1 MKTLAPE
8 KNTFDAIMVDLTHR
22 CNMECANCY
31 IPNRN
36 VPDMDKSKLY
46 NLISRLPNRTFIRL
60 IGAEATMRNDLF
72 EIISKVKEMGH
83 KVSLTTNGLKL
94 GREEYVLK
102 LKQAGLRLVLL
113 SMNGAID
120 DEIYKILDNGKYAN
134 LKHRALNN
142 LLKHKFIVNTGTIIA
157 KGVNEHTIEEQVDLM
172 CDYAEKY
179 KVKIPPVV
187 RIRTIAT
194 LGRSMGND
202 HTYNFS
208 DFKKVICDKLKID
221 EQYMEENKTQEVVNN
236 MEGYV
241 FKYKNVIIR
250 LVDWAVDDNG
260 VPDFG
265 NEMRG
270 RITEN
275 WQIAS
280 FFHHI
285 KENEYGY

>member
-1 MKTLAPE
+1 
-8 KNTFDAIMVDLTHR
+8 MVDLTHR

-36 VPDMDKSKLY
+36 IPDMNKSKLY

-60 IGAEATMRNDLF
+60 IGAEATMRDDLF

-83 KVSLTTNGLKL
+83 RVSLTTNGLKL

-134 LKHRALNN
+134 LKHRALDN

-157 KGVNEHTIEEQVDLM
+157 KGVNERTIKEQVDLM

-194 LGRSMGND
+194 LGRSMEE

-208 DFKKVICDKLKID
+208 EFKQNVCKQLNIS
-221 EQYMEENKTQEVVNN
+221 EEYMQQNKTDEIVNN
-236 MEGYV
+236 LGGFV
-241 FKYKNVIIR
+241 FKHRNVMIR
-250 LVDWAVDDNG
+250 LVDWKVNDEG

-265 NEMRG
+265 NELRG
-270 RITEN
+270 RITED
-275 WQIAS
+275 WKIAP
-280 FFHHI
+280 FFDHV
-285 KENEYGY
+285 KKNEYGY

>member
-1 MKTLAPE
+1 
-8 KNTFDAIMVDLTHR
+8 MVDLTHR

-36 VPDMDKSKLY
+36 IPDMNKSKLY

-60 IGAEATMRNDLF
+60 IGAEATMRDDLF

-83 KVSLTTNGLKL
+83 RVSLTTNGLKL

-134 LKHRALNN
+134 LKHRALDN

-157 KGVNEHTIEEQVDLM
+157 KGVNERTIKEQVDLM

-194 LGRSMGND
+194 LGRSMKE

-208 DFKKVICDKLKID
+208 EFKQNVCKQLNIS
-221 EQYMEENKTQEVVNN
+221 EEYMQQNKTDEIVNN
-236 MEGYV
+236 LGGFV
-241 FKYKNVIIR
+241 FKHRNVMIR
-250 LVDWAVDDNG
+250 LVDWKVNDEG

-265 NEMRG
+265 NELRG
-270 RITEN
+270 RITED
-275 WQIAS
+275 WKIAP
-280 FFHHI
+280 FFNHV
-285 KENEYGY
+285 KKNEYGY

>member
-1 MKTLAPE
+1 MKTLEPE

-36 VPDMDKSKLY
+36 IPDMNKSKLY

-60 IGAEATMRNDLF
+60 IGAEATMRDDLF

-83 KVSLTTNGLKL
+83 RVSLTTNGLKL

-134 LKHRALNN
+134 LKHRALDN

-157 KGVNEHTIEEQVDLM
+157 KGVNERTIKEQVDLM

-194 LGRSMGND
+194 LGRSMEE

-208 DFKKVICDKLKID
+208 EFKQNVCKQLNIS
-221 EQYMEENKTQEVVNN
+221 EEYMQQNKTDEIVNN
-236 MEGYV
+236 LGGFV
-241 FKYKNVIIR
+241 FKHRNVMIR
-250 LVDWAVDDNG
+250 LVDWKVNDEG

-265 NEMRG
+265 NELRG
-270 RITEN
+270 RITED
-275 WQIAS
+275 WKIAP
-280 FFHHI
+280 FFDHV
-285 KENEYGY
+285 KKNEYGY

>member
-1 MKTLAPE
+1 
-8 KNTFDAIMVDLTHR
+8 MVDLTHR

-36 VPDMDKSKLY
+36 IPDMNKSKLY

-60 IGAEATMRNDLF
+60 IGAEATMRDDLF

-83 KVSLTTNGLKL
+83 RVSLTTNGLKL

-134 LKHRALNN
+134 LKHRDLDN

-157 KGVNEHTIEEQVDLM
+157 KGVNERTIKEQVDLM

-194 LGRSMGND
+194 LGRSMEE

-208 DFKKVICDKLKID
+208 EFKQNVCKQLNIS
-221 EQYMEENKTQEVVNN
+221 EEYMQQNKTDEIVNN
-236 MEGYV
+236 LGGFV
-241 FKYKNVIIR
+241 FKHRNVMIR
-250 LVDWAVDDNG
+250 LVDWKVNDEG

-265 NEMRG
+265 NELRG
-270 RITEN
+270 RITED
-275 WQIAS
+275 WKIAP
-280 FFHHI
+280 FFDHV
-285 KENEYGY
+285 KKNEYGY

>member
-1 MKTLAPE
+1 
-8 KNTFDAIMVDLTHR
+8 MVDLTHR

-36 VPDMDKSKLY
+36 IPDMDKSKLY

-60 IGAEATMRNDLF
+60 IGAEATMRDDLF

-83 KVSLTTNGLKL
+83 RVSLTTNGLKL

-134 LKHRALNN
+134 LKHRALDN

-157 KGVNEHTIEEQVDLM
+157 KGVNERTIKEQVDLM

-194 LGRSMGND
+194 LGRSMEE

-208 DFKKVICDKLKID
+208 EFKQNVCKQLNIS
-221 EQYMEENKTQEVVNN
+221 EEYMQQNKTDEIVNN
-236 MEGYV
+236 LGGFV
-241 FKYKNVIIR
+241 FKHRNVMIR
-250 LVDWAVDDNG
+250 LVDWKVNDEG

-265 NEMRG
+265 NELRG
-270 RITEN
+270 RITED
-275 WQIAS
+275 WKIAP
-280 FFHHI
+280 FFDHV
-285 KENEYGY
+285 KKNEYGY

>member
-1 MKTLAPE
+1 
-8 KNTFDAIMVDLTHR
+8 
-22 CNMECANCY
+22 MECANCY

-36 VPDMDKSKLY
+36 IPDMNKSKLY

-60 IGAEATMRNDLF
+60 IGAEATMRDDLF

-83 KVSLTTNGLKL
+83 RVSLTTNGLKL

-134 LKHRALNN
+134 LKHRALDN

-157 KGVNEHTIEEQVDLM
+157 KGVNERTIKEQVDLM

-194 LGRSMGND
+194 LGRSMEE

-208 DFKKVICDKLKID
+208 EFKQNVCKQLNIS
-221 EQYMEENKTQEVVNN
+221 EEYMQQNKTDEIVNN
-236 MEGYV
+236 LGGFV
-241 FKYKNVIIR
+241 FKHRNVMIR
-250 LVDWAVDDNG
+250 LVDWKVNDEG

-265 NEMRG
+265 NELRG
-270 RITEN
+270 RITED
-275 WQIAS
+275 WKIAP
-280 FFHHI
+280 FFNHV
-285 KENEYGY
+285 KKNEYGY